1 MASPLREPLD
11 WKRRDYSTALPG
23 HRYTRSKMEIS
34 ALILFL
40 AMALIGS
47 YVQSVTG
54 FAMGLLMI
62 AVMIASGLVEVPF
75 MAAVISLLTLTN
87 ILLSLRGHVH
97 QIARTLFVWLAISVV
112 PGVAAGVFLL
122 TVLERREMALLEGL
136 LGLFI
141 VGGSVAMLVRPRPR
155 RVLSSPLATACAGM
169 AGGVLSGLFSAS
181 GPVMGGFMYRQ
192 PLALAGIR
200 ATLLAYF
207 ALSTSVRL
215 ALVGMSGGLTPL
227 VLQYAL
233 AGLPMVLV
241 GTWLGRRFA
250 PLWSE
255 ATLKRGAFALLLATG
270 AWMLLRA
277 VRELWA

>member
-1 MASPLREPLD
+1 MD
-11 WKRRDYSTALPG
+11 V
-23 HRYTRSKMEIS
+23 S

-40 AMALIGS
+40 AIALIGS
-47 YVQSVTG
+47 YVQAVAG

-87 ILLSLRGHVH
+87 ILLSLRGHAQH
-97 QIARTLFVWLAISVV
+97 IARSLFVWLAISVL
-112 PGVAAGVFLL
+112 PGVAIGVFLL
-122 TVLERREMALLEGL
+122 NLLERREMALLEGL

-155 RVLSSPLATACAGM
+155 RVLSPPALTVFAGV

-192 PLALAGIR
+192 PLALASIR

-215 ALVGMSGGLTPL
+215 ALVGATGGLTPL

-233 AGLPMVLV
+233 AGLPLVLI
-241 GTWLGRRFA
+241 GTWLGRRFV
-250 PLWSE
+250 PPWSE
-255 ATLKRGAFALLLATG
+255 VSLKRGAFGLLLLTG
-270 AWMLLRA
+270 TWML
-277 VRELWA
+277 VRSVTELWS